1 MMYQVKV
8 AFQRQVLRA
17 VIVILGLCG
26 LSLGLTGCLEKVPA
40 GNVGVMVDLYGS
52 SKGVQA
58 QELGVGRYWV
68 GFNQELFLFPTFTQT
83 YTWANYK
90 EGDESITFQSLEG
103 LAVNTDVG
111 VTYHVTPDKVSVLF
125 QKYRRTLS
133 EITDTYIHNM
143 VRDAFVEKASQLPIE
158 TIYGKGKSALV
169 ESVQATVQDQVSPI
183 GIVIEKI
190 YLVGTLRLP
199 EAVGNAINAKAAA
212 SQMAE
217 QRQNELAQSQAEAQK
232 EIAAAQGVAQSKLI
246 VADAE
251 AKAIKLKGDALK
263 DNPALI
269 QWSAVDKWD
278 GKMPQVSGGATPFI
292 SLGSK

>member
-1 MMYQVKV
+1 VL
-8 AFQRQVLRA
+8 AESPGRQRWCD
-17 VIVILGLCG
+17 GG
-26 LSLGLTGCLEKVPA
+26 
-40 GNVGVMVDLYGS
+40 LYGS

-58 QELGVGRYWV
+58 QELGVGRYWI
-68 GFNQELFLFPTFTQT
+68 GYNQELYLFPTFTQT
-83 YTWANYK
+83 YTWTEAAT
-90 EGDESITFQSLEG
+90 EGRAHESITFQSLEG
-103 LAVNTDVG
+103 LAINTDVG
-111 VTYHVTPDKVSVLF
+111 VTYHVVPDKVSLLF
-125 QKYRRTLS
+125 QKYRRTLE

-143 VRDAFVEKASQLPIE
+143 IRDAFVEEASHLPIE

-169 ESVQATVQDQVSPI
+169 NAVQDRVQAQVKEI
-183 GIVIEKI
+183 GIVIEKV
-190 YLVGTLRLP
+190 YLVNTLRLP
-199 EAVGNAINAKAAA
+199 PAVESAINAKAAA

-232 EIAAAQGVAQSKLI
+232 EIAAAQGIAQSKLI

-292 SLGSK
+292 NLQK